1 MDSLT
6 QATLGAAVAH
16 AVWHRPLGRKAL
28 LWGAGL
34 GTLPDLDIVIYP
46 WLDQVQRLYWHRGES
61 HSLWVLPVFVWLAV
75 WLVRRV
81 HPLAGLSWRRAM
93 VGATLIFVTHVAIDV
108 FTVYGTQL
116 LAPVSRHGFGTHNLF
131 IIDPLFT
138 GPLLLGVLTAAV
150 LAGGRGA
157 RFNMAGLILSTLYV
171 GWSFGAQTV
180 ADRVFRAELVRQGI
194 VVERGFTS
202 ATAFN
207 TVLWRHLAQVEGG
220 LVVGY
225 WSLRDEDRTVHFD
238 FVPQQAELVEP
249 WRETRAFRAVDW
261 FAQGYWVAD
270 RTPDGQLRVSD
281 LRFGEI
287 RPRPA
292 APPEEW
298 GRIFAWE
305 LRGMPGA
312 DADLIPLPQ
321 DLEGRRDA
329 LQTVWRRLHGD
340 RTAW

>member
-16 AVWHRPLGRKAL
+16 AVWHRPLGCKAL
-28 LWGAGL
+28 WWGAGL

-61 HSLWVLPVFVWLAV
+61 HSLWVLPIFVWLAV
-75 WLVRRV
+75 WLLRRV
-81 HPLAGLSWRRAM
+81 HPSAGLSRRRAM
-93 VGATLIFVTHVAIDV
+93 VGAALIFVTHVAIDV

-116 LAPVSRHGFGTHNLF
+116 LAPISRHGYGTHNLF

-138 GPLLLGVLTAAV
+138 GPLLLGVLTAARW
-150 LAGGRGA
+150 AGGRGA
-157 RFNMAGLILSTLYV
+157 RFNTAGLILSTLYV
-171 GWSFGAQTV
+171 GWSFSAQAV
-180 ADRVFRAELVRQGI
+180 AARVFRAELVRQGI
-194 VVERGFTS
+194 VVECGFTS

-220 LVVGY
+220 LLVGY
-225 WSLRDEDRTVHFD
+225 WSLRDADRTVRFD
-238 FVPQQAELVEP
+238 FVPRQAELVAP

-270 RTPDGQLRVSD
+270 RPAGGAVRLSD

-287 RPRPA
+287 RPGPDT
-292 APPEEW
+292 PPEEW
-298 GRIFAWE
+298 GRIFVWE
-305 LRGMPGA
+305 LRGPPGQE
-312 DADLIPLPQ
+312 ADLLPQ
-321 DLEGRRDA
+321 PQDFGGRRAA
-329 LQTVWRRLHGD
+329 LGAVWRRLNGD
-340 RTAW
+340 RSGW